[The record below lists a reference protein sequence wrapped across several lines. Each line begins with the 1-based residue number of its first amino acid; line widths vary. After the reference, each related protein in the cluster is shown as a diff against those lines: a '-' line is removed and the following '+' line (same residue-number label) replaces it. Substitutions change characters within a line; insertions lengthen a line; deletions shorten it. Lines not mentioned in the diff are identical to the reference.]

1 MILENYKYSL
11 DEFTSYVVMNQKNGR
26 GRMGNRWNSSKG
38 NLHFSTLIKP
48 KNRIK
53 FWPQLS
59 FISALAVKSS
69 LSHYLIAK
77 DDNIKFKWPN
87 DIFIDNKKISGILIE
102 TTSDQK
108 AVVVGIG
115 INLINNPDIKNKY
128 WKSINF
134 LDYFGIKI
142 IPEEISQ
149 LLLNEIMNFIKIW
162 YVKGFPYIKN
172 LWMKDALFLNEEMCS
187 VDLKQNIKGTFIGLG
202 ELGQIIIQDKNNETT
217 QLSTG
222 TLLPTK
228 LMK

>member
-1 MILENYKYSL
+1 MH
-11 DEFTSYVVMNQKNGR
+11 QKNGR
-26 GRMGNRWNSSKG
+26 GRMGNTWQSPKG

-48 KNRIK
+48 KNRIE

-69 LSHYLIAK
+69 LSHYLSAK
-77 DDNIKFKWPN
+77 YDIIKFKWPN

-115 INLINNPDIKNKY
+115 INLITNPDIKNKY

-142 IPEEISQ
+142 IPEDISQ
-149 LLLNEIMNFIKIW
+149 LLLNEMMNFIEIW
-162 YVKGFPYIKN
+162 YVKGFSYIKN
-172 LWMKDALFLNEEMCS
+172 LWIKDALFLNEELCS
-187 VDLKQNIKGTFIGLG
+187 VDLKQNVKGKFIGLG
-202 ELGQIIIQDKNNETT
+202 ELGQIIIQDKNNQTT
-217 QLSTG
+217 QLSSG
-222 TLLPTK
+222 TLLPIK
-228 LMK
+228 LMV